1 MRSIVRHVGNG
12 AEPKDMAV
20 RTVLFAFASLAAWW
34 CCTNAAASADE
45 AQPEPQP
52 AANPAPDSATAQVVA
67 PAAPADGSPTEAMPA
82 PAQVAAERGA
92 GSATEIV
99 GAAIRSAPD
108 AGELTDDAAAEAG
121 PVLFPVV
128 VAPLVDA
135 VTPAVAP
142 AGDAVFPL
150 VDAVTTPAS
159 PVLRGVVPMADKVV
173 GPVVAPAAQPAVDF
187 VRPVVEQVATT
198 AAPVVRLVAPAVVP
212 VARPVAGVVTPVVG
226 QVVASVA
233 QPLAGATTPALRSV
247 LELDPRYLGL
257 RPATA
262 DVPADRG
269 PGSGAGTTGL
279 PIVPTSLVPDG
290 DATPAALQGADR
302 GIASDHDG
310 RDRDSDADGDAESGA
325 AQDLAPARAAT
336 DAPAPA
342 PQPFGAPFRGMLP
355 PAPVLTQGSADG
367 GARETRRVAVLPPSA
382 GTPEVPTAA
391 LGRIPV
397 VSALARFGGRAPV
410 TPD

>member
-12 AEPKDMAV
+12 AEPKDIAV

-52 AANPAPDSATAQVVA
+52 AANPAPGAATSPAQA
-67 PAAPADGSPTEAMPA
+67 HAGGSPTAAMPT

-92 GSATEIV
+92 GSATELV
-99 GAAIRSAPD
+99 GAALRSAPD
-108 AGELTDDAAAEAG
+108 AGQMVDDAAPEAG

-135 VTPAVAP
+135 VSPAVAP

-159 PVLRGVVPMADKVV
+159 PVLQGVVPMADKVV

-198 AAPVVRLVAPAVVP
+198 AAPVVQLVAPAVVP
-212 VARPVAGVVTPVVG
+212 VAKPVAGVVTPVVG

-262 DVPADRG
+262 DVPADVPADRG
-269 PGSGAGTTGL
+269 PGAAL
-279 PIVPTSLVPDG
+279 PALPVPDE
-290 DATPAALQGADR
+290 APAAVPQSTDI
-302 GIASDHDG
+302 GIGSGIGSDHDGSDHDG
-310 RDRDSDADGDAESGA
+310 RDRDRDAENGA
-325 AQDLAPARAAT
+325 AQDLAPAGAAT

-367 GARETRRVAVLPPSA
+367 GARETRRVAVLPSSA

-397 VSALARFGGRAPV
+397 VSALASFGGRAPV